1 MSAPGPEKDDVAG
14 RVMVFPGL
22 STVIMM
28 RELLRTQKESWPR
41 LRQGYDG
48 LDRVTSRRMEF
59 DGVTIR
65 LEYNPARIVST
76 SAPVDERSVRERK
89 CFLCTAN
96 LPPAQRGILYGEDHI
111 ILCNPFPIF
120 REHFT
125 IPHRQ
130 HTPQRIN
137 GMFGRFL
144 ALARDLHPRYTVL
157 YNGPRS
163 GASAPDHQHFQ
174 AGERGF
180 LEIEPEYVRLIGG
193 GRTLAGDAGSRVI
206 AVDDGLRRWFAIEGG
221 HAGRV
226 SAAFDRIALSLSA
239 GAQTPDEPM
248 MNILAWYAE
257 GKWSVLVFPRARH
270 RPSFYFAEGDARIMI
285 SPAGTD
291 CGGVC
296 VTPVEKDFD
305 RLTPET
311 VRQMY
316 GEIMIAPD
324 LFASACDRVQ
334 RSFNA
339 DPPPAETAQ

>member
-1 MSAPGPEKDDVAG
+1 
-14 RVMVFPGL
+14 MVFPGL
-22 STVIMM
+22 STVNMM

-41 LRQGYDG
+41 LREGYAG
-48 LDRVTSRRMEF
+48 LDSVTSRRMEF
-59 DGVTIR
+59 EGITIR
-65 LEYNPARIVST
+65 LVYNPARIVST

-96 LPPAQRGILYGEDHI
+96 LPPEQRGILYGEEHI

-125 IPHRQ
+125 IPHRE

-144 ALARDLHPRYTVL
+144 ALARDLHSRYTVL

-180 LEIEPEYVRLIGG
+180 LEIESEYVRLIAG
-193 GRTLAGDAGSRVI
+193 GRTLAGDADNRVI

-221 HAGRV
+221 NPGRV
-226 SAAFDRIALSLSA
+226 SASFDAVVVSLSS

-248 MNILAWYAE
+248 MNILTWYAE

-285 SPAGTD
+285 SPAGTE

-311 VRQMY
+311 VRLMY
-316 GEIMIAPD
+316 GEIMFAPD
-324 LFASACDRVQ
+324 LFTSACERVE
-334 RSFNA
+334 RSLIA
-339 DPPPAETAQ
+339 AAHGAGTAQ